1 MARRS
6 VSVARAIGRSLRCTT
21 ISATAWRARRSTRD
35 ACLTS
40 PTGSAAA
47 ARCDRQL
54 GEIGADPAKLGVDV
68 GEETSLQ
75 QPVIGKID
83 PRDHVTGV
91 KRHLLGLGEI
101 VLRVAIEGQLSDAPN
116 RDELF
121 GNELG
126 GVEEIEVE
134 LEFVLLLDNLQAQ
147 FPFGIVAALM
157 ASNRLRRLKSASLP
171 ASF

>member
-1 MARRS
+1 
-6 VSVARAIGRSLRCTT
+6 
-21 ISATAWRARRSTRD
+21 
-35 ACLTS
+35 
-40 PTGSAAA
+40 
-47 ARCDRQL
+47 
-54 GEIGADPAKLGVDV
+54 
-68 GEETSLQ
+68 LQ
-75 QPVIGKID
+75 QPVIRKID

-147 FPFGIVAALM
+147 FPFGIVAALL